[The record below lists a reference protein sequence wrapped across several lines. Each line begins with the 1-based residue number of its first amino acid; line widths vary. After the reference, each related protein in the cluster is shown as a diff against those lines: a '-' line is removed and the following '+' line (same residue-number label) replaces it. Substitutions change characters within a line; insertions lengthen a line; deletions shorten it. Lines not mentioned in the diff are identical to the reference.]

1 MRAKLLLAG
10 LTGLLGVV
18 AGARGQ
24 AADTP
29 SSAAPEGRTGEA
41 AARVQPVSSAY
52 FVITRRDVRR
62 CASPYCGGYFVAR
75 VNHARTTCADGS
87 SARECYVAGV
97 DLSALG
103 LTPGDE
109 AALLSS
115 TAVFRAALTPLPEVP
130 RLGHLTVGAA
140 WRAPAQG
147 SISGTFYRVEDA
159 GIECIAAPCPSIE
172 EEKLNTRQSALIHD
186 IDLED
191 APGDDKA
198 RALAEAALLRGDLLV
213 DGVHEVIEDAG
224 PAGDAIVLRA
234 RQFLLPVRPAR
245 PAR

>member
-29 SSAAPEGRTGEA
+29 SAAAPEGRAGAA
-41 AARVQPVSSAY
+41 AARLQPVSSSY

-62 CASPYCGGYFVAR
+62 GAPPYCGGDFVAR
-75 VNHARTTCADGS
+75 VNHARTRCADGS

-103 LTPGDE
+103 LTPRDE

-140 WRAPAQG
+140 WRAR
-147 SISGTFYRVEDA
+147 SSR
-159 GIECIAAPCPSIE
+159 S
-172 EEKLNTRQSALIHD
+172 RSA
-186 IDLED
+186 
-191 APGDDKA
+191 
-198 RALAEAALLRGDLLV
+198 
-213 DGVHEVIEDAG
+213 
-224 PAGDAIVLRA
+224 
-234 RQFLLPVRPAR
+234 
-245 PAR
+245 